1 MIKKIVRR
9 ILFGYKSSSET
20 YVNFLKKKGVKMGK
34 NIKIYCPHQTVID
47 ILNPHLLEIGSDVI
61 MTGPVTV
68 LNHDGSVCV
77 LKKWTGGEILGKQ
90 RTTTIGN
97 NVFLGYGCCILPGT
111 KVGDNTIIGAYS
123 VVSGILESDSVYT
136 GNPAKRIC
144 SIEEYYR
151 KTKNHQVEDACEIY
165 RRYKNIYN
173 QIPPR
178 ELFHEYFYL
187 FEGANY
193 DTLKKKKKKKFYD
206 HGNYDETV
214 EYFRNH
220 KPIFR
225 SYEDFCYFVESDG
238 KKI

>member
-1 MIKKIVRR
+1 MIKKIIKR

-20 YVNFLKKKGVKMGK
+20 YVNYLRKRGVKIGE
-34 NIKIYCPHQTVID
+34 KIEIFCPHQTMIE
-47 ILNPHLLEIGSDVI
+47 ILNPHLLEIGSNVS
-61 MTGPVTV
+61 MSGPVTI
-68 LNHDGSVCV
+68 LNHEYSVCV

-90 RTTTIGN
+90 RTTKIGD

-123 VVSGILESDSVYT
+123 VVSGILESNSVYA

-144 SIEEYYR
+144 SIEEFY
-151 KTKNHQVEDACEIY
+151 KKIKNHQVEDACEIY
-165 RRYKNIYN
+165 RRYKNLYN
-173 QIPPR
+173 QKPPK

-193 DTLKKKKKKKFYD
+193 ETLPNEFKKKFYD